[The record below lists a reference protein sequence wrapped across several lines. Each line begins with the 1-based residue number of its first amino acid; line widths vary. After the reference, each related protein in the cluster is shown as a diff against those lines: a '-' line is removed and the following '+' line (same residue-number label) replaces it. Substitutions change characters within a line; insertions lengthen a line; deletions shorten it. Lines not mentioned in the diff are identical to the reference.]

1 MKNYLHCAP
10 HRSHD
15 GADIEGSTMKFI
27 VKELQNVCDH
37 RAGTEIEAKDLT
49 AAKRAASRM
58 QQFKGT
64 VLMIADSKC
73 LALAVKDGGKWQAA

>member
-1 MKNYLHCAP
+1 
-10 HRSHD
+10 
-15 GADIEGSTMKFI
+15 MKFI

-37 RAGTEIEAKDLT
+37 RAGIEIEAKDLT

-64 VLMIADSKC
+64 VLMIADEKGF
-73 LALAVKDGGKWQAA
+73 ALAVKDGGKWQAA